1 MNQDYVS
8 AEHDRMLAALV
19 MPCEVVAVDL
29 AAARVRVRSGEWTSA
44 WVRWHAQAAG
54 TARHWRAPSLGEQG
68 VLLSPSGMA
77 AMGTFVPGL
86 FGAASAPPNNRA
98 DMESWHFP
106 DGAVLSYDWQAH
118 RYDLQLPAGSAT
130 VKVGGT
136 EVVID
141 PGSVSVTAASIQL
154 TGPVSIKGALTV
166 NGNISSTGTIMDT
179 AGNSNHHTH

>member
-54 TARHWRAPSLGEQG
+54 AARHWRAPSLGEQG

-86 FGAASAPPNNRA
+86 FGAAAAAPNNRGEV
-98 DMESWHFP
+98 ESWHFP

-136 EVVID
+136 QV
-141 PGSVSVTAASIQL
+141 
-154 TGPVSIKGALTV
+154 
-166 NGNISSTGTIMDT
+166 
-179 AGNSNHHTH
+179 